1 MESYQSKFFKLVLRL
16 SRRKQF
22 WQKTGEELERGIQTR
37 RLLEFEPPGVVVQE
51 LDVEKHE
58 QDGHFYYILQPK
70 EQTSDLHILYLHGGA
85 YVNRITSQHWHFLAR
100 IVEALD
106 CKITVPL
113 YPLAPEHTF
122 DETYEFVLPI
132 YNEQKPQ
139 VIMGDSAGGGL
150 ALSLCQYLK
159 EQQLPQP
166 EKVIAISPWLDMTME
181 NPGIQK
187 VDRFDRFWHFR
198 E

>member
-37 RLLEFEPPGVVVQE
+37 RLLEFEPPGVIVQE

-58 QDGHFYYILQPK
+58 QDGHFYYVIQPK
-70 EQTSDLHILYLHGGA
+70 EQTSDLHIFYLHGGA

-100 IVEALD
+100 IVEALG

-122 DETYEFVLPI
+122 DETYDFVLPI
-132 YNEQKPQ
+132 YNEQNRK
-139 VIMGDSAGGGL
+139 
-150 ALSLCQYLK
+150 
-159 EQQLPQP
+159 
-166 EKVIAISPWLDMTME
+166 
-181 NPGIQK
+181 
-187 VDRFDRFWHFR
+187 
-198 E
+198 